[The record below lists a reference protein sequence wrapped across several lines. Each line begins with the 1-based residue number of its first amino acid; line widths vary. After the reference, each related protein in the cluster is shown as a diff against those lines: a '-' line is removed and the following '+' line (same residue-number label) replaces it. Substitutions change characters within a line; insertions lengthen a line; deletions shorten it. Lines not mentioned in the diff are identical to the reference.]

1 MVKNLKLENHR
12 VAFIGGGH
20 ITEIIV
26 GALIR
31 KHTISAENLIVSDPK
46 AERLEHLHRKY
57 GVVTANSNPDAA
69 DRGDYVFV
77 NVRPNVVN
85 SVIEELRQT
94 SWSNEK
100 VIVSIAAGVPMKSY
114 RPLGEKVPV
123 IRALPNP
130 PSQIGMGIIAVAYNR
145 WLTAQKLEGA
155 FILFSSLGEHVVL
168 DEELINVVTALSTPA
183 ISYLFFQALVD
194 AGVRSGLD
202 PFTATKIVSKTI
214 MGSME
219 VWKRRKLPPYK
230 LLEEAS
236 TPGGVSVEC
245 VFALEQHAF
254 RAALSEAIRN
264 GAIKAAHLGHQG
276 NEDCHQQRSFP
287 DE

>member
-1 MVKNLKLENHR
+1 MAKKLKLENRR

-26 GALIR
+26 GALMR
-31 KHTISAENLIVSDPK
+31 KGTLSAENLIVSDPR

-57 GVVTANSNPDAA
+57 GVATANRNPAAA
-69 DRGDYVFV
+69 DFGDYVFV

-94 SWSNEK
+94 PLSKEK
-100 VIVSIAAGVPMKSY
+100 VIISLAAGVPISKY
-114 RPLGEKVPV
+114 RPLGDTVPV

-130 PSQIGMGIIAVAYNR
+130 PSQIGMGIVAVSYNQ
-145 WLTAQKLEGA
+145 WLTAQKLEDA
-155 FILFSSLGEHVVL
+155 FILFSSLGEYVVL
-168 DEELINVVTALSTPA
+168 DEEFINVVTALSTPA

-202 PFTATKIVSKTI
+202 SRTAIKIVSKTI

-219 VWKRRKLPPYK
+219 VWKRRKLPPYE

-245 VFALEQHAF
+245 VFTLEKHAF
-254 RAALSEAIRN
+254 RAALSEAICN
-264 GAIKAAHLGHQG
+264 GATKAAQLGHQES
-276 NEDCHQQRSFP
+276 ED
-287 DE
+287 